1 MTFAQYQED
10 LTPIRGDWGLAWARA
25 HGTVKDRELTRA
37 RDAVL
42 VGAVTRCGAD
52 ALPRHGADVDLER
65 YAPDTDATYRARLTQ
80 AFDLWGWAGTPRG
93 WAHALSLT
101 SAQIR
106 GARFVAQYQWPSGA
120 PDGFTSLWSRFWVY
134 VWTGTLTVG
143 RFTVGPWA
151 TLGAAASPYTLLV
164 VGDFTVGPDVLVG
177 VNMTPAQLREI
188 RQALAKWKSA
198 RDRVPALGIAD
209 GVIVGMPG
217 LVVGGFVVGG
227 SLIRITYSGG
237 GVARVG
243 DFTVGATPQSHPS
256 APWCPYVG
264 RPLHLV

>member
-1 MTFAQYQED
+1 MTFTQYQED

-25 HGTVKDRELTRA
+25 HGTVKDTELARA

-65 YAPDTDATYRARLTQ
+65 YAPDTDATYRARLVQ

-120 PDGFTSLWSRFWVY
+120 PDGFTTLWSRFWVY

-151 TLGAAASPYTLLV
+151 TLGASASPYTLLV
-164 VGDFTVGPDVLVG
+164 VGDFTVGPDVIVG
-177 VNMTPAQLREI
+177 VNMTPAQLSEI
-188 RQALAKWKSA
+188 RRALAKWKSA
-198 RDRVPALGIAD
+198 RDRVPALGITD

-227 SLIRITYSGG
+227 SLIRITYSEG
-237 GVARVG
+237 GVMRVG
-243 DFTVGATPQSHPS
+243 DFTVGATPENNPS
-256 APWCPYVG
+256 APWFPYVG
-264 RPLHLV
+264 RPLPLV

>member
-1 MTFAQYQED
+1 MTFARYQAD
-10 LTPIRGDWGLAWARA
+10 LTPIRGDWASRGRGLTAPV
-25 HGTVKDRELTRA
+25 TPELRA

-52 ALPRHGADVDLER
+52 ALPRHGADVDLS
-65 YAPDTDATYRARLTQ
+65 ATRPTPTRPIASGSRRRSTS
-80 AFDLWGWAGTPRG
+80 GVGGTPRG

-106 GARFVAQYQWPSGA
+106 GARSVAQYQWPRR
-120 PDGFTSLWSRFWVY
+120 PDGFHVAWSRLVY

-143 RFTVGPWA
+143 PLSRWA
-151 TLGAAASPYTLLV
+151 LGDARRVRVAPTPPSWWAIS
-164 VGDFTVGPDVLVG
+164 TVGPDVIVG
-177 VNMTPAQLREI
+177 VNMTPCATPEI

-198 RDRVPALGIAD
+198 GTAYPALGIAD

-217 LVVGGFVVGG
+217 PVVGGFVVGG
-227 SLIRITYSGG
+227 LAHPHHVQRRGRRSRRRLHRRRHPAES
-237 GVARVG
+237 
-243 DFTVGATPQSHPS
+243 PS

-264 RPLHLV
+264 RPPSV